1 LIPRSDEGGD
11 VNSYVCIITGDQDLL
26 ILNLLILKKFGDID
40 ILAPSEFEAYEVKSM
55 PDPPRV

>member
-1 LIPRSDEGGD
+1 MGKA
-11 VNSYVCIITGDQDLL
+11 VCIITGDQD
-26 ILNLLILKKFGDID
+26 LLILKKFGDID

>member
-1 LIPRSDEGGD
+1 MGKA
-11 VNSYVCIITGDQDLL
+11 VCIITGDQDLL